1 MEDSINYITDRIP
14 VTQPTLVRYNAESE
28 AMQQFL
34 NAPANL
40 VDPNMLAERLNILTV
55 YIARVSEMLTKA
67 KAMKEMAKNSYLDN
81 NDSELSKLK
90 ATAKAQ
96 KIKTYIFEFDYITEK
111 LSNQYS
117 AMCCISRSLI
127 TQISY
132 IKLQM
137 SLQ

>member
-55 YIARVSEMLTKA
+55 YIARVSEMHTKA
-67 KAMKEMAKNSYLDN
+67 KAIKEMDKNSYLDN

-96 KIKTYIFEFDYITEK
+96 KIKTYIFEFDYIT
-111 LSNQYS
+111 
-117 AMCCISRSLI
+117 
-127 TQISY
+127 
-132 IKLQM
+132 
-137 SLQ
+137 